1 MELGRVVTELT
12 PFLFQGLWMTIWV
25 SLVSIVIAFFLG
37 LISCLFGISR
47 IKPLQL
53 ISRFYVW
60 IMRGTPFIVQLFT
73 IKYGVPQLGQM
84 VYEDFKVGIV
94 TAAIATLSLNAGAY
108 MSEIFRGA
116 IQAVD
121 PGQMEAA
128 RSLGLSRTRA
138 MIKVILPQAL
148 KISIPTLANQFII
161 TIKDSSL
168 AQVIGLPEMFQQ
180 AKIYVGNTFLSFGS
194 YVYVG
199 VWYLVIIT
207 ILSFFIKRI
216 ERKQQREQANSTNQ
230 KTA

>member
-1 MELGRVVTELT
+1 
-12 PFLFQGLWMTIWV
+12 MTIWV
-25 SLVSIVIAFFLG
+25 SLASIAIAFFLG
-37 LISCLFGISR
+37 LTSCLFGISR
-47 IKPLQL
+47 ILPLRL
-53 ISRFYVW
+53 ISKFYVW
-60 IMRGTPFIVQLFT
+60 IMRGTPFIVQLFI
-73 IKYGVPQLGQM
+73 IKYGVPQLGQL
-84 VYEDFKVGIV
+84 VYDGFNIGIV
-94 TAAIATLSLNAGAY
+94 AASIATLSLNAGAY

-128 RSLGLSRTRA
+128 RSLGLSRSRA

-180 AKIYVGNTFLSFGS
+180 AKIYVGNTFESFAS
-194 YVYVG
+194 YVFVG
-199 VWYLVIIT
+199 VWYLVIISV
-207 ILSFFIKRI
+207 LSFFIKRI

>member
-1 MELGRVVTELT
+1 MDFGKVITELS
-12 PFLFQGLWMTIWV
+12 PLLLQGLWMTIFV
-25 SLVSIVIAFFLG
+25 SLASIAIAFFLG
-37 LISCLFGISR
+37 LFSCLFGISR
-47 IKPLQL
+47 VKPLQL
-53 ISRFYVW
+53 ISKFYVW
-60 IMRGTPFIVQLFT
+60 IMRGTPFIVQLFI
-73 IKYGVPQLGQM
+73 IKYGVPQLGQL
-84 VYEDFKVGIV
+84 VYPEFKVGIV
-94 TAAIATLSLNAGAY
+94 AAAIATLSLNAGAY

-128 RSLGLSRTRA
+128 QSLGLSRTRA

-180 AKIYVGNTFLSFGS
+180 AKIYVGTTFQSFAS
-194 YVYVG
+194 YVFVG

>member
-1 MELGRVVTELT
+1 
-12 PFLFQGLWMTIWV
+12 MTIWV
-25 SLVSIVIAFFLG
+25 SLVSIAIAFFLG

-47 IKPLQL
+47 VKPLEL
-53 ISRFYVW
+53 ISKFYVW
-60 IMRGTPFIVQLFT
+60 IMRGTPFIVQLFI
-73 IKYGVPQLGQM
+73 IKYGVPQLGQL

-94 TAAIATLSLNAGAY
+94 AAAIATLSLNAGAY

-128 RSLGLSRTRA
+128 QSLGLSRTRA

-180 AKIYVGNTFLSFGS
+180 AKIYVGTTFLSFGS

>member
-60 IMRGTPFIVQLFT
+60 IMRGTPFIVQLFI

>member
-1 MELGRVVTELT
+1 
-12 PFLFQGLWMTIWV
+12 
-25 SLVSIVIAFFLG
+25 
-37 LISCLFGISR
+37 
-47 IKPLQL
+47 
-53 ISRFYVW
+53 
-60 IMRGTPFIVQLFT
+60 
-73 IKYGVPQLGQM
+73 
-84 VYEDFKVGIV
+84 
-94 TAAIATLSLNAGAY
+94 

-128 RSLGLSRTRA
+128 RSLGLSHTRA
-138 MIKVILPQAL
+138 MVKVILPQAL

-168 AQVIGLPEMFQQ
+168 AQVIGLPELFQQ
-180 AKIYVGNTFLSFGS
+180 GKIYVGTTFRSFES
-194 YVYVG
+194 YVLVG
-199 VWYLVIIT
+199 VFYLVIIT